1 MNSHSSGMTSVAVS
15 LMEVVLLDRIFNWY
29 CLVHKPLF
37 NMCFILLESKFLY
50 LRTVSATDVST
61 SLLFKTRRS
70 LLHLKKMGSPSLQ
83 LLGSGI
89 ANLLQMPPMYVSFVH
104 DDVHLCLGLS
114 LLIPRIPESYELS
127 LDQIPS
133 SNEKQKGSL
142 SGPQHHHLPS
152 LKHCSVCGP
161 YQ

>member
-1 MNSHSSGMTSVAVS
+1 MIVS
-15 LMEVVLLDRIFNWY
+15 LIG
-29 CLVHKPLF
+29 
-37 NMCFILLESKFLY
+37 
-50 LRTVSATDVST
+50 TVWFT
-61 SLLFKTRRS
+61 SLSSTCVSYCWSQSFYICALC
-70 LLHLKKMGSPSLQ
+70 LPLMCPHLCCSRQGDHCSIQKMGSPSLQ